1 MIDVKTLSDEAL
13 SELKNQIQT
22 EQLIRQDIKKKEVW
36 EAVRKSL
43 QNYIENFGAITCY
56 DGFEGMSL
64 GTISDVRTM
73 VNEVGVLYLN

>member
-22 EQLIRQDIKKKEVW
+22 EQLIRQDIKKKELW

-43 QNYIENFGAITCY
+43 QNYIENL
-56 DGFEGMSL
+56 E
-64 GTISDVRTM
+64 
-73 VNEVGVLYLN
+73 

>member
-13 SELKNQIQT
+13 LELKNQIQT
-22 EQLIRQDIKKKEVW
+22 EQLIRQDTKKKEAW

-43 QNYIENFGAITCY
+43 QNYIENFGAIMCY
-56 DGFEGMSL
+56 DEIEDMSL
-64 GTISDVRTM
+64 GIISDIRTM

>member
-22 EQLIRQDIKKKEVW
+22 EQLIRQDIKKKELW
-36 EAVRKSL
+36 ETVRKSL
-43 QNYIENFGAITCY
+43 QNYIENFGAIMCY
-56 DGFEGMSL
+56 DGFEDMSL
-64 GTISDVRTM
+64 GTISDVGTM

>member
-13 SELKNQIQT
+13 SELKNQIQA
-22 EQLIRQDIKKKEVW
+22 EQVIRQDIKKKELW

-43 QNYIENFGAITCY
+43 QNYIENFGAIMCY
-56 DGFEGMSL
+56 DGFEDMSL

>member
-13 SELKNQIQT
+13 SELKNQIQI
-22 EQLIRQDIKKKEVW
+22 EQLIRQNIKKKELW

-43 QNYIENFGAITCY
+43 QNYIENFGGIICY
-56 DGFEGMSL
+56 EEIEGMSL
-64 GTISDVRTM
+64 GTISDIRTM